1 MEQQQNISQTKPTSK
16 TLKIEISQTKPK
28 PTSQSTDIDKLVAE
42 SELDDYWRVHLFAEE
57 LDMTISE
64 LEKKYDL
71 TLKKNKIR
79 VKTGTN
85 KWEISLRKFVTS
97 AYSIMEIERLD
108 KIKHREVIETPK
120 K

>member
-1 MEQQQNISQTKPTSK
+1 MEQQQNIPQTKPTSK
-16 TLKIEISQTKPK
+16 TLKIEISQTKP
-28 PTSQSTDIDKLVAE
+28 TSETIDIDQLIEE
-42 SELDDYWRVHLFAEE
+42 SESDDYWRVHLFAEE

-97 AYSIMEIERLD
+97 AYSIMEIEHLD
-108 KIKHREVIETPK
+108 KSNKHREVIETPK

>member
-1 MEQQQNISQTKPTSK
+1 MEQKNIPLTKPTKS
-16 TLKIEISQTKPK
+16 IDN
-28 PTSQSTDIDKLVAE
+28 DIDKLIAE
-42 SELDDYWRVHLFAEE
+42 SEMDDYWRVHLFAEE

-71 TLKKNKIR
+71 VLRKNKIR

-97 AYSIMEIERLD
+97 AYSIMEIEHLD
-108 KIKHREVIETPK
+108 KSNKHREVIETPK